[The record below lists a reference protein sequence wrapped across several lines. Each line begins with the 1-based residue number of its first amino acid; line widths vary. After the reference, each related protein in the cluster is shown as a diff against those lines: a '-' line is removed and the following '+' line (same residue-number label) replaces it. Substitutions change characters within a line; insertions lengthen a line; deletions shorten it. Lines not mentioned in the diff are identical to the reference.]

1 MTRYWF
7 RKRKGLMS
15 KDMGWGWMPISW
27 EGWAVIAV
35 FIAILL
41 LSSLI
46 LIVFNGKPNSI
57 DIIFFILIVAVSMT
71 AAVLISWKKSK
82 P

>member
-1 MTRYWF
+1 MTKYWF

-27 EGWAVIAV
+27 EGWAVMII

-46 LIVFNGKPNSI
+46 LLVFNGKPTYI
-57 DIIFFILIVAVSMT
+57 DIIFFILIIAVSLA